1 MLNLVRYY
9 FCFCLWCILFY
20 IWKNKYKFVKKKK
33 CNSSM
38 IMYVI
43 LNVLWIVFLN
53 IVYNGIMRFIMYIL
67 IWILN
72 ILVYICFFNNLVCFD
87 F

>member
-1 MLNLVRYY
+1 MEKVVLYCNGKFGEVLFLFLFR
-9 FCFCLWCILFY
+9 CILFY
-20 IWKNKYKFVKKKK
+20 IWKNKYKFVKKK

-53 IVYNGIMRFIMYIL
+53 IVYNGIMRFIY
-67 IWILN
+67 
-72 ILVYICFFNNLVCFD
+72 
-87 F
+87 